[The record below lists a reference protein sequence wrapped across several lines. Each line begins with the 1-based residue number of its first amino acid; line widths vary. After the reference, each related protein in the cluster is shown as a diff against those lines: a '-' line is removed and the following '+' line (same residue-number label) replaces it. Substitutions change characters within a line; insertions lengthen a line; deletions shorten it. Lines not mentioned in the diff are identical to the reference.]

1 MRAEDGRLRTRFGV
15 LGGVT
20 VSVVVMLVVGAGYL
34 FLNGVADARHE
45 TATTEKGGYDTAALA
60 AMAAQAG
67 NTSSSL
73 SGEAETEADA
83 TLQTASLPIARGPA
97 SGLPLPRFVSLKRD
111 KVRVRRGPSREY
123 SVAWVYHARGLPV
136 EVVAEF
142 GNWRRIRDADGSEGW
157 VLRTLLSGWRTAMV
171 APWNKSG
178 LLALRDAPN
187 GRIIARVK
195 SGVIGKLKECNG
207 QWCRLVVHDIEG
219 WIEQDA
225 LWGVYPEEK
234 FAAAK

>member
-1 MRAEDGRLRTRFGV
+1 MQAENGHGKTRFGL
-15 LGGVT
+15 LGGMAIGMVA
-20 VSVVVMLVVGAGYL
+20 LLAVGVAYV
-34 FLNGVADARHE
+34 FFNGAADARDE
-45 TATTEKGGYDTAALA
+45 AATTVEDGYDNAALA
-60 AMAAQAG
+60 AMAAKAG
-67 NTSSSL
+67 K
-73 SGEAETEADA
+73 EASAASERDNAIADA
-83 TLQTASLPIARGPA
+83 RLQTASLPIARGPA

-123 SVAWVYHARGLPV
+123 SVAWIYHMRGLPV

-171 APWNKSG
+171 APWNRSG

-187 GRIIARVK
+187 GRIIAKVK
-195 SGVIGKLKECNG
+195 SGVIGKLKACDG
-207 QWCRLVVHDIEG
+207 HWCHLVINDIEG

-225 LWGVYPEEK
+225 LWGVYPNEK
-234 FAAAK
+234 YAATK